1 MDENRRNVAMNKSG
15 LNTDP
20 TNVTPQNDPSQLHS
34 RIFDQNELS
43 RKLLDIQAQVF
54 QKLLNYQIH
63 ELFI

>member
-20 TNVTPQNDPSQLHS
+20 TNVTPQNDPSQLHL
-34 RIFDQNELS
+34 RIFDENELS

-54 QKLLNYQIH
+54 
-63 ELFI
+63 